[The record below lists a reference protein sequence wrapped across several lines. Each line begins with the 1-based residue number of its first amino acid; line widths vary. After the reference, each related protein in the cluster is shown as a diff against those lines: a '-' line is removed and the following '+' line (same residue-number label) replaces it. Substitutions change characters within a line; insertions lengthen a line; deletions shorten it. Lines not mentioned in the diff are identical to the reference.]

1 MFYYKIARKAIK
13 IIGTIEERIERVG
26 NSLVVTKDNSH
37 VKKIYELGNKVVT
50 MGYDIDFVD
59 TKDGAG
65 LKVYVSPDEVG
76 EVLRTVRSV
85 KQC

>member
-1 MFYYKIARKAIK
+1 MFYYKVAKK
-13 IIGTIEERIERVG
+13 KVVNIIGTIEERIERVG
-26 NSLVVTKDNSH
+26 NSLIVTKDDSH
-37 VKKIYELGNKVVT
+37 ISMIYELAHKVVT

-76 EVLRTVRSV
+76 EVLRAVRP
-85 KQC
+85 